1 MSRAANQGY
10 WKATGKDREVRHN
23 EQLIGMKKILV
34 FHNGRAPEGLRTN
47 WIMHE
52 YQLVEEELERTGA
65 LQEYVGDG
73 VVCGNNLVDGKEVA
87 AAKNAVVASNGA
99 QRISLEHICLIFIAT
114 ASFFIELMNCIEI
127 HDADE
132 YASAD
137 DEVPRKSPNERTDD
151 CTSLPPC
158 KD

>member
-65 LQEYVGDG
+65 LQE
-73 VVCGNNLVDGKEVA
+73 
-87 AAKNAVVASNGA
+87 
-99 QRISLEHICLIFIAT
+99 
-114 ASFFIELMNCIEI
+114 I